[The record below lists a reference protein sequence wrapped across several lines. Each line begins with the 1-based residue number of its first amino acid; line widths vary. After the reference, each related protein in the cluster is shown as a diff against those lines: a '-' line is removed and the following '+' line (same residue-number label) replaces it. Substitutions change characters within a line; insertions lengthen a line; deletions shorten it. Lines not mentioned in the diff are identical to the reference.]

1 MSRAPVWCL
10 RVPMGLCQLHPPT
23 LIQSQ
28 ATGEGFIMVCVG
40 GCAAGL
46 LTLGQQAERV
56 YTRTCVCM
64 LNVHFRDGPSL
75 DLHWALTHHLLE
87 NFFKALVPS
96 TSPSPL

>member
-10 RVPMGLCQLHPPT
+10 RVPMSLCQLYPPA

-28 ATGEGFIMVCVG
+28 VTGKGFTTG
-40 GCAAGL
+40 GAAGL

-56 YTRTCVCM
+56 YPRMCVCT
-64 LNVHFRDGPSL
+64 LSVHLRDGPGPG
-75 DLHWALTHHLLE
+75 LHWALTLHLPEHL
-87 NFFKALVPS
+87 FKALVPS